1 MDGDLQHRPVD
12 IIKLLKVFTKNN
24 ADFVIGT
31 RKLFKTKKHNL
42 GFLRLS
48 ASRILILIVNIFLG
62 NKTSDPMS
70 GFFIFKKK
78 IFNKNKSKLFSQG
91 YKILMDLLYI
101 NNEKTKIFDVE
112 INFGLRKKG
121 NSKMSLRV
129 VLSLINMILYKLYG
143 KIFQKLS

>member
-1 MDGDLQHRPVD
+1 M
-12 IIKLLKVFTKNN
+12 VF
-24 ADFVIGT
+24 
-31 RKLFKTKKHNL
+31 
-42 GFLRLS
+42 S
-48 ASRILILIVNIFLG
+48 YS
-62 NKTSDPMS
+62 
-70 GFFIFKKK
+70 KKK